1 MKEDNELNTSLN
13 NLTPIIK
20 TTTTTT
26 ISETKTI
33 NEKDPRNEPK
43 RMTETTTTREET
55 NDSSIVQQAGTQPD
69 HVYQYQMSNIRF
81 KVRSQLLRSL
91 HAEISILHQIQ
102 IKTKSTLLDFIM
114 LNSSW
119 LGSHS
124 FFILTLPLLFWFNQ
138 NPSQARSQVYILANS
153 VYLTGF
159 LKDYL
164 CLPRPFSPPI
174 KRLTISN
181 HESEYGFP
189 STHSA
194 TSVTTILMI
203 LNHLNQL
210 THLSTSIRWST
221 YLVLFVYG
229 ILLIFGRIYCGM
241 HSIQDVMMG
250 CLIGFLVYVSHEFYL
265 LDYLTQILEFDF
277 MKSDLIIFKIS
288 NIPIM
293 IISIGLF
300 LTSLYP
306 EPIDNCPC
314 FEDSTAFL
322 AVSIGLMISHY
333 LTGNQSIPIRPFFGN
348 NDLTSSTSNQLESL
362 CFESLKSIL
371 KIVLGISLIF
381 LWRLIIKES
390 LSRLL
395 PKLFKFFSPL
405 IDLPRRHYDSTK
417 NYSIYRTQL
426 NQKTKQAG
434 LKAKLIPSLLHL
446 PIPDEDQRLKIKLE
460 KGESLDEHQNP
471 KGTVN
476 SQTEQDIEILEDP
489 NQFEPNQSNLKF
501 RKNSNPQHLNPS
513 KSFQPSTNTHQVK
526 QWKPPTDVKHHD
538 IDVLMRFIVYCGIGF
553 LAAYA
558 LPCLFHKIGI

>member
-1 MKEDNELNTSLN
+1 MTEDNHFNSSSSSSN
-13 NLTPIIK
+13 SLTPIIK

-26 ISETKTI
+26 TITTPAESITTNEEELTNQTKTI
-33 NEKDPRNEPK
+33 NQFETI
-43 RMTETTTTREET
+43 TETKAITTNKD
-55 NDSSIVQQAGTQPD
+55 NDDESSSVQQAGTQPD
-69 HVYQYQMSNIRF
+69 HVYQSQMSNFRF
-81 KVRSQLLRSL
+81 KIRNQLLRSL
-91 HAEISILHQIQ
+91 NAEISILHQIQ
-102 IKTKSTLLDFIM
+102 IKTKSTLLDLIM

-124 FFILTLPLLFWFNQ
+124 FFILTLPLLFWFSQ
-138 NPSQARSQVYILANS
+138 NPSHARSQVYILSNS

-164 CLPRPFSPPI
+164 CIPRPFSPPI

-203 LNHLNQL
+203 LNQLNQL
-210 THLSTSIRWST
+210 SNLSTSIRWST
-221 YLVLFVYG
+221 YLILFVYG

-277 MKSDLIIFKIS
+277 MKSNLMIFKVF
-288 NIPIM
+288 NIPIV

-348 NDLTSSTSNQLESL
+348 THDFTASTSNRVEHL
-362 CFESLKSIL
+362 CFESLKSIF
-371 KIVLGISLIF
+371 KIILGLFVIF

-417 NYSIYRTQL
+417 NYSIYRTQV
-426 NQKTKQAG
+426 
-434 LKAKLIPSLLHL
+434 
-446 PIPDEDQRLKIKLE
+446 D
-460 KGESLDEHQNP
+460 
-471 KGTVN
+471 
-476 SQTEQDIEILEDP
+476 
-489 NQFEPNQSNLKF
+489 QFEPIQSKLKS
-501 RKNSNPQHLNPS
+501 RKNSNPQQPKPI
-513 KSFQPSTNTHQVK
+513 KSFQTSTNQYQIK

>member
-1 MKEDNELNTSLN
+1 MKEDNETNLSSS

-26 ISETKTI
+26 ITEKKTI
-33 NEKDPRNEPK
+33 NVKEPTK
-43 RMTETTTTREET
+43 KTTMTETTTTTTTREET
-55 NDSSIVQQAGTQPD
+55 NDSSMVQQAGTQPD
-69 HVYQYQMSNIRF
+69 HVYQSQMSNFRF
-81 KVRSQLLRSL
+81 KIRSQLLRSL
-91 HAEISILHQIQ
+91 NAEISILHQIQ
-102 IKTKSTLLDFIM
+102 IKTKSPLLDFIM

-124 FFILTLPLLFWFNQ
+124 FFILTLPLCFWFDQ
-138 NPSQARSQVYILANS
+138 NPTQARSHVYILSNS

-164 CLPRPFSPPI
+164 CVPRPFSPPI

-194 TSVTTILMI
+194 TSVTTIFMI
-203 LNHLNQL
+203 LNHLSQL
-210 THLSTSIRWST
+210 NHLSTSFRWST
-221 YLVLFVYG
+221 YLILFIYG

-265 LDYLTQILEFDF
+265 LDCLTQILEFDF
-277 MKSDLIIFKIS
+277 MKSDFMIFKIL

-300 LTSLYP
+300 FTSLYP

-322 AVSIGLMISHY
+322 AVSIGIMISHY
-333 LTGNQSIPIRPFFGN
+333 LTGNQFIPIRPFFGH
-348 NDLTSSTSNQLESL
+348 NDLTSSTSNPLESL
-362 CFESLKSIL
+362 CIEGLKSIL
-371 KIVLGISLIF
+371 KIIIGLFIIF

-395 PKLFKFFSPL
+395 PKLFKLFSPL

-446 PIPDEDQRLKIKLE
+446 AIPDEDQGLKSNSE
-460 KGESLDEHQNP
+460 KGVIQDQNQNQ
-471 KGTVN
+471 KETVN
-476 SQTEQDIEILEDP
+476 QQTEKDIEVLKD
-489 NQFEPNQSNLKF
+489 PNQSNLKS
-501 RKNSNPQHLNPS
+501 RKNSNPQHLKPS
-513 KSFQPSTNTHQVK
+513 KTSQTSTTTHQIK

-558 LPCLFHKIGI
+558 LPSLFYKIGI